1 MMVRTRRAIAIV
13 RWRRNSVMIV
23 GMCSSLIS
31 LTGFLPIVSKM
42 WLFSAP
48 LNPEMD
54 LVTSSA
60 DLNVNH
66 CSAQYAKVCSS
77 LSNFTS
83 ILVVLAVT
91 ERCG

>member
-1 MMVRTRRAIAIV
+1 
-13 RWRRNSVMIV
+13 
-23 GMCSSLIS
+23 
-31 LTGFLPIVSKM
+31 
-42 WLFSAP
+42 
-48 LNPEMD
+48 MD